1 MAIDSGS
8 LLQPV
13 LAGYHYIHYTSLFSH
28 LGGVLDTSE
37 VLKIKTRVL
46 WILCKLSCS
55 FSLGV
60 LRVKPVDVQSVCS
73 VCVKGLLVPL

>member
-13 LAGYHYIHYTSLFSH
+13 LAGYHYIHYTSLFPH
-28 LGGVLDTSE
+28 LAGVLDTSE

-55 FSLGV
+55 LSLGV
-60 LRVKPVDVQSVCS
+60 MRVKPPSMCEVCAK
-73 VCVKGLLVPL
+73 CM